1 MARIGVVAIIIVG
14 DRSIVPEVQAVLTD
28 YSDIIMSRN
37 GLPDFTHNVFTIS
50 VVVKGSNERISAL
63 TGKLGRLNSVNVK
76 SALTSVEI
84 EEN

>member
-14 DRSIVPEVQAVLTD
+14 NRDVVPAVQGILTEFG
-28 YSDIIMSRN
+28 DIIMSRN

-63 TGKLGRLNSVNVK
+63 TGKLGRLDSVNVK

-84 EEN
+84 EED

>member
-14 DRSIVPEVQAVLTD
+14 NRDVVPQVQSILTEFG
-28 YSDIIMSRN
+28 DIIMSRN
-37 GLPDFTHNVFTIS
+37 GLPDFAHNVFTIS

-63 TGKLGRLNSVNVK
+63 TGKLGRLDSVNVK
-76 SALTSVEI
+76 SALTAVEI